1 MFILKNYSVLLSNFQ
16 IMQLILIL
24 LLDKNHY
31 LLSYKEKFVNIK
43 TLVFYTLFSKKRYY
57 IYKTVYILLRK
68 QLDTIKK

>member
-1 MFILKNYSVLLSNFQ
+1 
-16 IMQLILIL
+16 MQLMLIL
-24 LLDKNHY
+24 LLGKNHY

-43 TLVFYTLFSKKRYY
+43 TQVFYILFSKKKYY

>member
-1 MFILKNYSVLLSNFQ
+1 MFIYKNYSVLLSNFQ

-43 TLVFYTLFSKKRYY
+43 TLILYTLFSKKRYY

-68 QLDTIKK
+68 QDTIKK

>member
-1 MFILKNYSVLLSNFQ
+1 
-16 IMQLILIL
+16 MQLILIL
-24 LLDKNHY
+24 LLGKNHY